1 MSVHL
6 YRCQCELGTIWNPP
20 LRLAIRAYSER
31 FPRVYL
37 RIVDEDWVLRSLEV
51 GLSGVGLLILLYLA
65 EFLAPFHVVHL
76 RTGEHS
82 NVANFWEDGFW
93 VAVFSA
99 NDGSLCYL
107 SEYSGACFVN
117 LRLSLGIVLAGGF
130 EKINIEN

>member
-1 MSVHL
+1 MTVHL

-65 EFLAPFHVVHL
+65 EFLSPFHVVHL
-76 RTGEHS
+76 WTWENYYVS
-82 NVANFWEDGFW
+82 NFWYDG
-93 VAVFSA
+93 VLVCVCSA
-99 NDGSLCYL
+99 
-107 SEYSGACFVN
+107 F
-117 LRLSLGIVLAGGF
+117 
-130 EKINIEN
+130 